1 MLFEVI
7 ENQQLHLSGIPF
19 PTNGGFE
26 QFELIKKQSIIRR
39 TVSLR
44 SGEERVSDIF
54 LPSGLVVSE
63 NLADSYDL
71 AWLQS
76 KSKPVAINSSNNKTI
91 RAADLFCGCGGLSVG
106 LREAARALE
115 TEVEF
120 VFASDINEA
129 ALSVYQQNI
138 SPSFSSSLPIE
149 SYVDG
154 DLGAKVTSAEK
165 ALIDKIGR
173 IDFVFAGPP
182 CQGHSDLNNHTRRD
196 DPKNQLVLRVAR
208 FAELFRPKFLVIE
221 NVPGIK
227 HDRLGSLLDAKKA
240 LSALGYS
247 LDETL
252 MRAEKFGVPQARK
265 RFFLVAVLDG
275 ESDLSSLD
283 MSHESQ
289 SRDVAWAITDLL
301 GTSATDIFDTSAVH
315 SQENKRRIKFLFEHG
330 LYDLPNSERPSC
342 HRDKKHSYTSVYG
355 RMHWNKPSQT
365 ITTGFGSVGQGRFV
379 HPLKERTLTPHEA
392 ARIQFFP
399 DFFEFGNFGRRQ
411 LQLLIGNAVP
421 SKLAYVLALHQLR

>member
-1 MLFEVI
+1 
-7 ENQQLHLSGIPF
+7 
-19 PTNGGFE
+19 
-26 QFELIKKQSIIRR
+26 
-39 TVSLR
+39 
-44 SGEERVSDIF
+44 
-54 LPSGLVVSE
+54 
-63 NLADSYDL
+63 
-71 AWLQS
+71 
-76 KSKPVAINSSNNKTI
+76 
-91 RAADLFCGCGGLSVG
+91 
-106 LREAARALE
+106 
-115 TEVEF
+115 
-120 VFASDINEA
+120 
-129 ALSVYQQNI
+129 LSVYEQNI

-149 SYVDG
+149 SYIDG
-154 DLGAKVTSAEK
+154 DFGAKVTSAEK
-165 ALIDKIGR
+165 ALIDKIGK

-275 ESDLSSLD
+275 ESNLSTLD

-301 GTSATDIFDTSAVH
+301 GATETDIFDTSAVH

-399 DFFEFGNFGRRQ
+399 DFFEFGDFGRRQ